1 MALSLANML
10 ARVKRYVPTTT
21 MDTELQ
27 DALLERMNYLQSLEV
42 FPFTESYVDTVLAVG
57 DWRCNTP
64 TNFAILKDA
73 VIWYS
78 GEEYDME
85 ILDKSTFSK
94 LCPKPDEETPGP
106 PGYCCVNVAE
116 DEIWFNCPMDVA
128 YTIRIVFNAVPDDA
142 AGVTISHLTELA
154 KICLIRWGTA
164 DGFRMI
170 GEHDRAD
177 QFEKQGDNIFLA
189 MKKRYQGAIEE
200 DARFMC
206 PQEFH
211 SLRS

>member
-10 ARVKRYVPTTT
+10 ARVKRNVPTTT

-27 DALLERMNYLQSLEV
+27 DVLLERMNYLQSLEV

-64 TNFAILKDA
+64 NNFAILKDA
-73 VIWYS
+73 VIWNTDHQ
-78 GEEYDME
+78 YDIE

-94 LCPKPDEETPGP
+94 LFPKPDEEEARSPGC
-106 PGYCCVNVAE
+106 CCVNVAE
-116 DEIWFNCPMDVA
+116 DEIWFDCPMDIA
-128 YTIRIVFNAVPDDA
+128 YTIRIVFNAIPDDA
-142 AGVTISHLTELA
+142 TSVTITQLTELA
-154 KICLIRWGTA
+154 KICLIKWASA

-177 QFEKQGDNIFLA
+177 QFEKQGDNHFLSI
-189 MKKRYQGAIEE
+189 KKRYQRAIEE
-200 DARFMC
+200 DARFMS

-211 SLRS
+211 VLR